1 MAQAKPT
8 LRFAAVFSDKDI
20 RADMVRM
27 LAKDIAADFTVEP
40 FFNASLFKQGTELV
54 ALQRDNLEMGNIA
67 PQDISKQIPAWSILT
82 SAYLFRDAGHLKR
95 LLDGEL
101 GAQFKKQAEEQ
112 VKVKILGPTFFG
124 TRQVGLKPNKK
135 INTPADLAG
144 IKLRMPPG
152 DAWQLLGRSLGANPT
167 PMAYAEVYT
176 GLQTGAIDGQDNPL
190 PNVQNMKFYE
200 VMSQI
205 VLTSHLVGYDLL
217 CMNLK
222 TWNAMARRGRSPSRP
237 RSTRRSPG
245 ARPSTRSARR
255 SSPTASASRACRSTP
270 DQTRFR
276 AHAQK
281 VYLASDEAKEWPKG
295 LLEKDQRA
303 EVAPQCHCGSGR
315 LAAPPG
321 GERRRG
327 PARGDVPRLHRTDRV
342 PLSLQFPDRLDLR
355 ADGRHAGCGWCSGAR
370 RSCWRQAR
378 RSASICSTARRPA
391 RAHRDGIVFRR
402 RVVILYGSRSGE
414 LSYVSFMKVEK
425 PPTSRSAWTGCSRST
440 RLPRARSGR
449 YLWLLWQLLRGQDPE
464 APTRPGELGL

>member
-1 MAQAKPT
+1 MNRRLILKAGAALAATASFPAFSQGKPK

-20 RADMVRM
+20 RADMIRH
-27 LAKDIAADFTVEP
+27 LQKDVAADFDLEP
-40 FFNASLFKQGTELV
+40 FYNGSLFKQGTELV

-82 SAYLFRDAGHLKR
+82 SAYLFRDAGHLEKFWSG
-95 LLDGEL
+95 DL

-144 IKLRMPPG
+144 VKLRMPPG

-217 CMNLK
+217 TMNLK
-222 TWNAMARRGRSPSRP
+222 AWNAM
-237 RSTRRSPG
+237 G
-245 ARPSTRSARR
+245 AAKQKSFQAAADKAMKWSADEHAKREQELADGFR
-255 SSPTASASRACRSTP
+255 KQGLQIYVP
-270 DQTRFR
+270 DQNAFR

-295 LLEKDQRA
+295 MLEKINA
-303 EVAPQCHCGSGR
+303 
-315 LAAPPG
+315 L
-321 GERRRG
+321 
-327 PARGDVPRLHRTDRV
+327 
-342 PLSLQFPDRLDLR
+342 
-355 ADGRHAGCGWCSGAR
+355 
-370 RSCWRQAR
+370 
-378 RSASICSTARRPA
+378 
-391 RAHRDGIVFRR
+391 
-402 RVVILYGSRSGE
+402 
-414 LSYVSFMKVEK
+414 K
-425 PPTSRSAWTGCSRST
+425 
-440 RLPRARSGR
+440 
-449 YLWLLWQLLRGQDPE
+449 
-464 APTRPGELGL
+464 